1 MYGLGVP
8 GAAGVNVMVG
18 AFYVL
23 DAPWLAVRASMV
35 SVGVNLA
42 LNLLFVGPL
51 AFLGLGHRGL
61 ALASSVAVTLNLL
74 QLLFYI
80 RRRVGP
86 FGGRRILDSSLRAGA
101 ASLLAGLACWAV
113 LSSLGSA
120 WRRGPLVEG
129 AVVLAGSVLLMGL
142 SWGLMRLFRVQELHT
157 IESLMRGFV
166 RRITGR

>member
-1 MYGLGVP
+1 
-8 GAAGVNVMVG
+8 MVG
-18 AFYVL
+18 AFYAL
-23 DAPWLAVRASMV
+23 DAPWLAVQASVV

-80 RRRVGP
+80 RLRVGP

-101 ASLLAGLACWAV
+101 AALAAGLVCWIA
-113 LSSLGSA
+113 LRAIGSA
-120 WRRGPLVEG
+120 WHRGFLAEG
-129 AVVLAGSVLLMGL
+129 AVVLAGSALMMGL
-142 SWGLMRLFRVQELHT
+142 TWGLMRMFRVQELRT
-157 IESLMRGFV
+157 IESLARGFV